1 MGYEIVAIGASLGG
15 VQAVQAI
22 LGALPADFSAA
33 VVVVQHRGH
42 SSDDTLAE
50 VLGRAS
56 LLPVKEAEDKE
67 PVLPGQVYLAPAD
80 YHLLVDDGALAL
92 SMDPPVRFARPS
104 IDVLFGAAADAYKER
119 LIGVILTGNGGGWGG
134 GHCPGGCARRAC
146 RDPGSEERP
155 GSRLAGSGDRRARRG
170 GHPAAAA
177 DQCLS
182 RRDDRQ
188 WGPQM
193 NGHDV
198 TSILMVDDRP
208 ENLLALEAVLAPLGQ
223 NLVQCQSGNEA
234 LRRLLSEDFAVI
246 IIDVNMPGMDG
257 FEIASLIRERERSR
271 HTPIIF
277 LTAQADAEH
286 LTRGY
291 SLGAVDYILSPVNP
305 DVLKTKVAVFVEL
318 HRRTEAARREA
329 DELTRLNA
337 ATLAL
342 ASALSI
348 EQMAQ
353 TIADEA
359 RRMIRARE
367 SLVVVRVEGEWAQE
381 VRAVSMANT
390 DMTGE
395 LAQALQSILETG
407 EIDLAIP
414 VRLTDGELRDHS
426 FYRKS
431 LHPLESHVRLRGW
444 LSAPLAT
451 REGVLIGFV
460 QLSNKEE
467 GDFDESDERILTRL
481 AQVASNTI
489 DNALHRAVRQANRMK
504 DEFLATLSHELRN
517 PLNAI
522 LGWTRLLKTGELDRA
537 ATAHALEVIERNVR
551 LQAKLIEDLLDLS
564 RIQTGSVRLDK
575 VPVDLCAVVDGVVES
590 LRPQAVAKQL
600 DLTCEVEG
608 EGLLITG
615 DSDRLAQVSWNLI
628 SNAIKFTPAS
638 GEIGVRVRRLE
649 SSAELSITDT
659 GMGIEPDFLPHVF
672 ERFRRGEATG
682 EQSQEGLGLGLAIVR
697 QLVELHGGEVH
708 AESDGRGKG
717 SRFVVR
723 LPLRFVDEA
732 PRPGDP
738 KGTGPGA
745 GSEAIS
751 PVHQSTLAQLPRLDG
766 VRILIVDDDRDSR
779 DFLSAALAHQGADVV
794 AAASSGEALDM
805 MNRVGP
811 DVLVSDIA
819 MPGEDGCTL
828 IRKLR
833 ARGADNGGE
842 VPAMALTGSVR
853 GKDRDR
859 VLAAGFQAFLPKP
872 VELGDLVATISDLA
886 TRERPDTAGS
896 RS

>member
-1 MGYEIVAIGASLGG
+1 
-15 VQAVQAI
+15 
-22 LGALPADFSAA
+22 
-33 VVVVQHRGH
+33 
-42 SSDDTLAE
+42 
-50 VLGRAS
+50 
-56 LLPVKEAEDKE
+56 
-67 PVLPGQVYLAPAD
+67 
-80 YHLLVDDGALAL
+80 
-92 SMDPPVRFARPS
+92 
-104 IDVLFGAAADAYKER
+104 
-119 LIGVILTGNGGGWGG
+119 
-134 GHCPGGCARRAC
+134 
-146 RDPGSEERP
+146 
-155 GSRLAGSGDRRARRG
+155 
-170 GHPAAAA
+170 
-177 DQCLS
+177 
-182 RRDDRQ
+182 
-188 WGPQM
+188 
-193 NGHDV
+193 
-198 TSILMVDDRP
+198 MVDDRA
-208 ENLLALEAVLAPLGQ
+208 ENLLALDAVLGPLGQ

-318 HRRTEAARREA
+318 HRRTVAARREA
-329 DELTRLNA
+329 DELARLNA

-359 RRMIRARE
+359 RKMIGARE
-367 SLVVVRVEGEWAQE
+367 SLVVVRVEGEWAQD

-390 DMTGE
+390 DMTGD

-414 VRLTDGELRDHS
+414 VRLTDAELRDHS
-426 FYRKS
+426 FFRES

-451 REGVLIGFV
+451 REGILIGFV
-460 QLSNKEE
+460 QLSDKEE
-467 GDFDESDERILTRL
+467 GDFDESDDRMIMRL

-489 DNALHRAVRQANRMK
+489 DNALHRAARQANRMK

-537 ATAHALEVIERNVR
+537 ATAHALEVIERNVK
-551 LQAKLIEDLLDLS
+551 LQAKLMEDLLDLS

-575 VPVDLCAVVDGVVES
+575 VPVDLCTVVDGVVES
-590 LRPQAVAKQL
+590 MRPQAVAKQL
-600 DLTCEVEG
+600 DFTCEVEG

-628 SNAIKFTPAS
+628 SNAIKFTPA
-638 GEIGVRVRRLE
+638 GGKIQVRVRRLE
-649 SSAELSITDT
+649 SSAELSVTDT

-672 ERFRRGEATG
+672 ERFRRGAATG
-682 EQSQEGLGLGLAIVR
+682 EPGQEGLGLGLAIVR
-697 QLVELHGGEVH
+697 QLVELHGGDVR
-708 AESDGRGKG
+708 AESDGKG
-717 SRFVVR
+717 TGARFVVR
-723 LPLRFVDEA
+723 LPLCFVDEA
-732 PRPGDP
+732 ESRAGDP
-738 KGTGPGA
+738 KGAGPGA

-751 PVHQSTLAQLPRLDG
+751 PMHQSTLDQLPRLDG

-794 AAASSGEALDM
+794 AASSSGEALDM

-833 ARGADNGGE
+833 ARGPDNGGE
-842 VPAMALTGSVR
+842 IPAMALTGSVR

-872 VELGDLVATISDLA
+872 VELADLVATISDLA

-896 RS
+896 RA